1 MVQKN
6 LNATH
11 RMDGVNTQFG
21 INGAIAASKAAGKAS
36 LPK

>member
-1 MVQKN
+1 
-6 LNATH
+6 
-11 RMDGVNTQFG
+11 MDGVNTQFG